1 MAWLVLFTAG
11 VCEVVWATGLKYSQ
25 GFTRLWPSVF
35 TLLAMTVSVLLLS
48 WAMRDLPVGTAYA
61 IWTGIGAVGMV
72 LVGIFLF
79 EEPAAPLRLVCLA
92 MIITGIIGLKMLTKV

>member
-92 MIITGIIGLKMLTKV
+92 MIITGIIGLKILTKV